1 MLVPPDVTGLYV
13 IDTLLAGHWY
23 GFFDAVHHLILPAIA
38 LALPALGQTAR
49 LTRTNLAE
57 VDRAP
62 YIETARAYAFRED
75 EIALKFALRPAA
87 IPTLTIIGLEFVA
100 LFGNA
105 FLVETVFVW
114 PGYGTLRCTDNPSQG
129 FEWHC
134 CDGACHGVAIRFC
147 QRLSRS
153 YCDIC
158 EPSYPS
164 GMAIMRGPWCQS
176 RAWYRFS
183 RNRLSVVGLTV
194 VVAVVLMATLAPW
207 IVPYP
212 EHAEAF
218 VDVENVSQ
226 PPTVNHLFGT
236 DDVGR
241 DVLSRVVFGY
251 RTSLILAVVVLAIAA
266 PLGVVFGLTA
276 GYLGGWADTIIM
288 RVTDVFLAVP
298 SLVLAMAILGLFS
311 PSLVMAMVA
320 VSAGWWPWYT
330 RLVYNLSRSLRTE
343 GYVTAAQVVGASSL
357 RIMFSEIL
365 PNCLGTVLT
374 KITLDMGVRYPSWIK
389 LEFPGTWGTAS
400 YSRSR

>member
-1 MLVPPDVTGLYV
+1 M
-13 IDTLLAGHWY
+13 
-23 GFFDAVHHLILPAIA
+23 
-38 LALPALGQTAR
+38 
-49 LTRTNLAE
+49 
-57 VDRAP
+57 
-62 YIETARAYAFRED
+62 
-75 EIALKFALRPAA
+75 
-87 IPTLTIIGLEFVA
+87 
-100 LFGNA
+100 
-105 FLVETVFVW
+105 
-114 PGYGTLRCTDNPSQG
+114 
-129 FEWHC
+129 
-134 CDGACHGVAIRFC
+134 IR
-147 QRLSRS
+147 R
-153 YCDIC
+153 
-158 EPSYPS
+158 
-164 GMAIMRGPWCQS
+164 WCQS

-183 RNRLSVVGLTV
+183 RNRLSVVGLTIV
-194 VVAVVLMATLAPW
+194 IAVVLMATLAPW

-212 EHAEAF
+212 EHAKAF
-218 VDVENVSQ
+218 VDVENMSQ

-251 RTSLILAVVVLAIAA
+251 RTSLVLAVVVLAIAA
-266 PLGVVFGLTA
+266 PLGVIFGLIA
-276 GYLGGWADTIIM
+276 GYLGGWADAVIM

-374 KITLDMGVRYPSWIK
+374 KITLDMGFVILLGSSLSFLGLGAQPPTPDLGSMVAEGTIFLPDVWWPSV
-389 LEFPGTWGTAS
+389 FPSLAILIVVFGLNLVGDGL
-400 YSRSR
+400 RDLFGVEV